1 MDALEEGYI
10 VSVAFIDARAGFDT
24 LLNSFLLRK
33 LQMIGYPESTMDCK
47 APFSNPEGHNLDPGH
62 GQPNFP
68 VHYSTILYH
77 SKECKMANS
86 I

>member
-47 APFSNPEGHNLDPGH
+47 APFSNPEGADSLEQKSG
-62 GQPNFP
+62 
-68 VHYSTILYH
+68 SLTR
-77 SKECKMANS
+77 C
-86 I
+86 